1 MSSPTIVEGWNGP
14 GQRDAEL
21 TKVTPTDNALHASTN
36 KKAFEHWYFD
46 VHLESGHT
54 VIAFFTK
61 RRPEQRAGAKPSV
74 ELIIYG
80 PDGAKRQI
88 NASYPKSEAA
98 FGTTK
103 CDVQIGGNRA
113 YQGIGEDGL
122 PVFKVHLEEEDV
134 VVDLTFE
141 NELPSWMPGRGD
153 TYYGQVDHFGWCVG
167 GPRERVSGTVKIGG
181 ETLDGAGI
189 GYADHNWG
197 VGDMKRIIDR
207 WHWGRLYLDDYTL
220 IYASVLTQ
228 KRMGRHMSRP
238 LMLAKN
244 GEIVLS
250 TGEVEVTEGPT
261 VFDPRAN
268 REYPTWLRL
277 QVPGAVDVRFQV
289 ERIYDAVDLLDE
301 LPVARSRAV
310 KPIIHALV
318 GRPGYFRFDSTYS
331 LTATVDG
338 ETETRT
344 GRTLH
349 EMVALS

>member
-14 GQRDAEL
+14 GARDAQL
-21 TKVTPTDNALHASTN
+21 TTVQLSDNALHPSPS

-46 VHLESGHT
+46 AHLDSGHT

-61 RRPEQRAGAKPSV
+61 RRPEQPPWAQPSV
-74 ELIIYG
+74 EIVIYDPEG
-80 PDGAKRQI
+80 NKRQI
-88 NASYPKSEAA
+88 NASYPKDAA
-98 FGTTK
+98 TFSTAG
-103 CDVQIGGNRA
+103 CDVTIGRNTARQA
-113 YQGIGEDGL
+113 IGDDGL
-122 PVFKVHLEEEDV
+122 PVFRVHLAEEDV
-134 VVDLTFE
+134 VFDLGFR

-153 TYYGQVDHFGWCVG
+153 TFYGEVDHFGWCVG

-181 ETLDGAGI
+181 ETINAKGI

-207 WHWGRLYLDDYTL
+207 WHWGRLYLPDYTL

-228 KRMGRHMSRP
+228 ARMGRHMSKP
-238 LMLAKN
+238 LMLAKG

-261 VFDPRAN
+261 KFDPRAN

-277 QVPGAVDVRFQV
+277 RVPGSVDVRFDV

-301 LPVARSRAV
+301 VPVVRSRAV
-310 KPIIHALV
+310 KPIIHRLV
-318 GRPGYFRFDSTYS
+318 GRPGYFRFDSRYT
-331 LTATVDG
+331 LEATVDG
-338 ETETRT
+338 VTETRT

-349 EMVALS
+349 EMVALT